1 MGVRKC
7 AKTRKR
13 VTNKKSIGGSTY
25 PRKYIYH
32 VLARSYGWTI
42 EHIENLTDLEIFDA
56 LEQLSNMLEEEKVQN
71 LQLNALASSAGAG
84 NKKNIQ
90 AIHEISRKHD
100 RKKQMKETIN
110 VADGKLSVPKLTDAE
125 LEQISRGNYDGIGRK
140 S

>member
-1 MGVRKC
+1 M
-7 AKTRKR
+7 
-13 VTNKKSIGGSTY
+13 
-25 PRKYIYH
+25 
-32 VLARSYGWTI
+32 LARSYGWTI